1 MPTVLALAAHPDDIE
16 YVMAGTLLRL
26 RECGWEAHYFNLCRG
41 NCGSLEMDAT
51 ATASARLLEAREAAS
66 LLGATFHPPIAD
78 DLELVYSVPLLRQV
92 TSVMR
97 AVNPSV
103 VLTHAPVDYMEDHM
117 TASRLAVTAAFSK
130 NIPNFESVP
139 AHCGVP
145 GDVVVYHAMPH
156 GLRGPLRERIE
167 PDVFVDT
174 SAVHERKLAALACH
188 RSQQG
193 WLAASQGMNSYLQA
207 MDDMSREMGRRSG
220 RWQHAEGWR
229 RHLHLGMSGNDWDP
243 MGEMLGPAASAGCG
257 VNSSGSDECDD
268 PASSA

>member
-16 YVMAGTLLRL
+16 YMMAGTLLRL
-26 RECGWEAHYFNLCRG
+26 RACGWTAHYFNLCSG
-41 NCGSLEMDAT
+41 NCGSLVTGAAET
-51 ATASARLLEAREAAS
+51 AAVRLQEAHEAAA

-78 DLELVYSVPLLRQV
+78 DLELVYSVPMLRRV
-92 TSVMR
+92 TAVVR
-97 AVNPSV
+97 AVNPSI

-117 TASRLAVTAAFSK
+117 MAGRLAVTAAFSK
-130 NIPNFESVP
+130 NIPNFRSDPEMGG
-139 AHCGVP
+139 AP
-145 GDVVVYHAMPH
+145 GDVAVYHAMPH

-174 SAVHERKLAALACH
+174 TAVHEVKLAALGCH

-220 RWQHAEGWR
+220 RWLHAEGWR
-229 RHLHLGMSGNDWDP
+229 RHLHLGLSQSEWDP
-243 MGEMLGPAASAGCG
+243 LGEALEGRL
-257 VNSSGSDECDD
+257 VSSGG
-268 PASSA
+268 ATA